1 MGLDLQKIEL
11 ALKQVLEHTL
21 GPKAEQRPEQL
32 EVLTKLFIEKINMLL
47 VQPTAWGKS
56 MVYWGAAQALRE
68 DGEGIT
74 LIVSPLIALMSDQ
87 VKQGQAAGLSIY
99 TLNSNNRED
108 WDEIMDL
115 LLLDKVDVLLISPE
129 FLGSAKRFAE
139 IRDYISLV
147 VLDEAHCIADWA
159 EFRVDYL
166 RIAMRLR
173 EIPGVRVLAVTATAD
188 EYTESRIL
196 FQIPGKT
203 EVMRGQANN
212 ESVRYVIHRVPPRKV
227 KQWLAEFL
235 KSFKGSILIYS
246 FKRDNVKEIAAF
258 LNTRGLKVLEYHSKV
273 DREDKN
279 LAASKWMDNEIDA
292 LICTSSFG
300 MGINKSKVDVVIHI
314 GIQPSVSSYAQ
325 QVGRAGR
332 NGEEAIAVLI
342 PLKGEDSKLARDFPE
357 YKLTTGSELEVVY
370 RQLPDVGVLRSF
382 DDIKKDVSCN
392 KNELTKRLKLLASQ
406 GAIEQDEDSWYRVHD
421 NWEFDAANQQ
431 EMIEH
436 RRYQVEGM
444 LDYSLTDTCL
454 PNFIQP
460 FLADNQ
466 ERSPCGKCSNC
477 TGEVPDILK
486 FDY

>member
-1 MGLDLQKIEL
+1 
-11 ALKQVLEHTL
+11 
-21 GPKAEQRPEQL
+21 
-32 EVLTKLFIEKINMLL
+32 
-47 VQPTAWGKS
+47 
-56 MVYWGAAQALRE
+56 
-68 DGEGIT
+68 
-74 LIVSPLIALMSDQ
+74 
-87 VKQGQAAGLSIY
+87 
-99 TLNSNNRED
+99 
-108 WDEIMDL
+108 
-115 LLLDKVDVLLISPE
+115 
-129 FLGSAKRFAE
+129 
-139 IRDYISLV
+139 
-147 VLDEAHCIADWA
+147 
-159 EFRVDYL
+159 
-166 RIAMRLR
+166 
-173 EIPGVRVLAVTATAD
+173 
-188 EYTESRIL
+188 
-196 FQIPGKT
+196 
-203 EVMRGQANN
+203 
-212 ESVRYVIHRVPPRKV
+212 
-227 KQWLAEFL
+227 
-235 KSFKGSILIYS
+235 
-246 FKRDNVKEIAAF
+246 
-258 LNTRGLKVLEYHSKV
+258 
-273 DREDKN
+273 
-279 LAASKWMDNEIDA
+279 
-292 LICTSSFG
+292 
-300 MGINKSKVDVVIHI
+300 VVIHI

-421 NWEFDAANQQ
+421 NWEFDAGNQQ